1 MNIRD
6 IRVQK
11 LFAIA
16 LVLKVLSSG
25 LGWYLQSPWILGFG
39 VPICI
44 MVVYIW
50 LGLFRRDSDVSD
62 DKFADSAYYL
72 GFIFTITS
80 IIFSLFDLPNIGAK
94 IQDIAVRFGAA
105 MVSTVLGLG
114 IRVYLVSFRVDVSDA
129 IRDAEDTL
137 LGATRA
143 FTERLTMAL
152 ERLQDF
158 ESRVDLATRSSI
170 ERVNLQVEA
179 LSKNHADKLTG
190 FFSDLT
196 NRNQEGFTKALDE
209 VREASS
215 RLATSVD
222 GYASGMRG
230 HLGSIEVRVD
240 DFAHAVSTRLQK
252 TTFPDDYFAKR
263 LAAPL
268 NQLESAAG
276 EIALKVVSAGAEMS
290 KTAEALSSSLVS
302 VQHKSA
308 DAETAMDSIL
318 RLSGQQHLVLE
329 TAQGQLN
336 ALVQLSSK
344 LESFDALLTSMV
356 AELRVGH
363 ETSSTLSSHVSKLVG
378 ETADSREVVA
388 RNILLLTEQL
398 SVQTSASTALASRM
412 DAVVSATDRV
422 VEQLGTSAA
431 AQISASSL
439 LQSSASLAGEAAAKY
454 GVSVE
459 AERVTSRAL
468 EMLTDR
474 ADLTFTKVNEL
485 VQSMHEFVKQVGPLT
500 NGHLA
505 HAEGQHLN
513 TWQSQTTRFEGQIST
528 APSPIAS
535 LSTNGGTLLA
545 APRAPLGQ
553 SGSSPEISDSA
564 SSTWAPASAPDT
576 SMPEKAPS
584 TGGANGQAQATK
596 TNQLEG

>member
-196 NRNQEGFTKALDE
+196 KFR
-209 VREASS
+209 
-215 RLATSVD
+215 RLFLV
-222 GYASGMRG
+222 
-230 HLGSIEVRVD
+230 
-240 DFAHAVSTRLQK
+240 
-252 TTFPDDYFAKR
+252 
-263 LAAPL
+263 
-268 NQLESAAG
+268 
-276 EIALKVVSAGAEMS
+276 
-290 KTAEALSSSLVS
+290 SLV
-302 VQHKSA
+302 
-308 DAETAMDSIL
+308 
-318 RLSGQQHLVLE
+318 
-329 TAQGQLN
+329 
-336 ALVQLSSK
+336 
-344 LESFDALLTSMV
+344 FLLTFCF
-356 AELRVGH
+356 
-363 ETSSTLSSHVSKLVG
+363 
-378 ETADSREVVA
+378 
-388 RNILLLTEQL
+388 IYLLFIVLQL
-398 SVQTSASTALASRM
+398 Y
-412 DAVVSATDRV
+412 
-422 VEQLGTSAA
+422 
-431 AQISASSL
+431 L
-439 LQSSASLAGEAAAKY
+439 L
-454 GVSVE
+454 
-459 AERVTSRAL
+459 
-468 EMLTDR
+468 
-474 ADLTFTKVNEL
+474 
-485 VQSMHEFVKQVGPLT
+485 
-500 NGHLA
+500 
-505 HAEGQHLN
+505 
-513 TWQSQTTRFEGQIST
+513 
-528 APSPIAS
+528 
-535 LSTNGGTLLA
+535 
-545 APRAPLGQ
+545 
-553 SGSSPEISDSA
+553 
-564 SSTWAPASAPDT
+564 
-576 SMPEKAPS
+576 
-584 TGGANGQAQATK
+584 
-596 TNQLEG
+596 